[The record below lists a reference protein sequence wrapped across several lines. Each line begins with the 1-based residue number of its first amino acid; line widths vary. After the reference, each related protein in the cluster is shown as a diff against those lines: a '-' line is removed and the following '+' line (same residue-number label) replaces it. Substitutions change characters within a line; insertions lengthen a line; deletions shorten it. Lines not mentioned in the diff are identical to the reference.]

1 MVEGWERR
9 KGDVDKSEAVKR
21 VNTRGENEMSD
32 VIQATVEVPEVKMVS
47 APVVPTREDVKA
59 RGWTKAEIDSAEK
72 RGLIAKEKKEEEKV
86 EPKAEEKKA
95 DVVEPVKEVEAKAV
109 EPKVADRRVSS
120 IPEWN
125 PTPEQEK
132 ALSSILPPG
141 DPMRGL
147 YFRMKNERTARQN
160 IQAQLEKERAAR
172 EELEAKLNGSKVAQ
186 GDEFGIEDP
195 EDKPLT
201 VKAWKEIQLRE
212 QEEKAKRD
220 QEINSR
226 AAAIAEAQRS
236 QEEYAKEIYPDFDDV
251 VIKAKEVIKN
261 LDAIP
266 EPWKRAKAVKLF
278 KELQVAAANADSLG
292 LDDYNGAMIAYEIGQ
307 LHPSHGQKAEQ
318 NGEVLKPEPKANGGH
333 TPEQMK
339 RIEENTLRRASSASV
354 AGGSGR
360 RVVSAEDVTL
370 ADINK
375 MDTRQ
380 RLSFREKYPDQYARL
395 LRG

>member
-1 MVEGWERR
+1 
-9 KGDVDKSEAVKR
+9 
-21 VNTRGENEMSD
+21 MSD
-32 VIQATVEVPEVKMVS
+32 VIQTTVEVPEAEVIS
-47 APVVPTREDVKA
+47 APAVPTREDVKA
-59 RGWTKAEIDSAEK
+59 MGWTKAEIESAEK
-72 RGLIAKEKKEEEKV
+72 RGLIAKGKKEEEKL
-86 EPKAEEKKA
+86 EPKAEEKKSE
-95 DVVEPVKEVEAKAV
+95 VSEPVKEPEVKAE
-109 EPKVADRRVSS
+109 EPKPAERRVSG

-132 ALSSILPPG
+132 TLSSILPPG

-172 EELEAKLNGSKVAQ
+172 EELEAKLNATKGTQV
-186 GDEFGIEDP
+186 DEFGIEDP

-201 VKAWKEIQLRE
+201 VKAWREIQLRE
-212 QEEKAKRD
+212 QEEKVRRD
-220 QEINSR
+220 QEVNSR
-226 AAAIAEAQRS
+226 AAAIADAQRS

-251 VIKAKEVIKN
+251 VGKAKDVIKN

-278 KELQVAAANADSLG
+278 KELQIAATNADSLG

-307 LHPSHGQKAEQ
+307 LHPSYGQRAEQ
-318 NGEVLKPEPKANGGH
+318 NGEFVKPEPKANGGH
-333 TPEQMK
+333 TPDQMK

-354 AGGSGR
+354 SGGSGK
-360 RVVSAEDVTL
+360 RVVSADDVTL

-375 MDTRQ
+375 MDTKQ
-380 RLSFREKYPDQYARL
+380 RLNFREKHPDQYARL